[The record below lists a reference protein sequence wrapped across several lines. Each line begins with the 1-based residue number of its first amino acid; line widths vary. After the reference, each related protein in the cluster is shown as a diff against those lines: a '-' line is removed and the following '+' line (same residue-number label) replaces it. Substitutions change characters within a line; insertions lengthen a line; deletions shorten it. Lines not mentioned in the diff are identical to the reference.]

1 MDNTKAS
8 KSIGAI
14 FDSENRTPPV
24 HCGETSGV
32 LVFVGIFS
40 ISLFK
45 VKSLQKKQRF
55 LAHGNE
61 LSRKNEKFRESSIP

>member
-1 MDNTKAS
+1 MSGNSKITNT
-8 KSIGAI
+8 
-14 FDSENRTPPV
+14 
-24 HCGETSGV
+24 
-32 LVFVGIFS
+32 

-61 LSRKNEKFRESSIP
+61 LSRK